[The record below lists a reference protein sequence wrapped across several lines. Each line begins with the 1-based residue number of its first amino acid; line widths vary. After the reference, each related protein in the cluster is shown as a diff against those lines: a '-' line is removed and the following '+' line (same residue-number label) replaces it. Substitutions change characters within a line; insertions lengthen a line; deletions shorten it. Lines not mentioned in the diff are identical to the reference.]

1 VVDPALP
8 NPLYVEMATSLGLI
22 TVQLWPDVA
31 PCTVN
36 NFLAYMES
44 GRYDGVLI
52 HRTADDFV
60 IQGGG
65 YAYDSVSDIFSSI
78 PRDPAV
84 VNEPGESNTR
94 ATIAMARIGGQ
105 VNSATS
111 EFFINLSD
119 NSFLDTVDEGF
130 TVFGVVGQESMAVV
144 DAIVMRPRVVG
155 NWALNSALRET
166 FDELPVLSEPA
177 DLPGGY
183 GCFDP
188 FALPQTGSSGW
199 LRALVNLDG
208 NALEPDPL
216 TGGIYYLSDQCDGSG
231 ATAPPTIPCTT
242 TREIAFWSGAWLFDT
257 PMSCERIAESDESLA
272 ARRDHL
278 HPQVTAEL
286 VEITDVYLPEPT
298 QTLLLLWGAAGL
310 GGLARFRRP
319 RRSRQRESSAPL
331 RSRCSTPA

>member
-1 VVDPALP
+1 MPDMRMPRLRLWVLASILIASGMAGTSRAAPGPCVVDPALP

-65 YAYDSVSDIFSSI
+65 YVYDSVSDIFSSI

-130 TVFGVVGQESMAVV
+130 TVFGVVGQESMA
-144 DAIVMRPRVVG
+144 
-155 NWALNSALRET
+155 W
-166 FDELPVLSEPA
+166 
-177 DLPGGY
+177 
-183 GCFDP
+183 
-188 FALPQTGSSGW
+188 
-199 LRALVNLDG
+199 
-208 NALEPDPL
+208 
-216 TGGIYYLSDQCDGSG
+216 
-231 ATAPPTIPCTT
+231 
-242 TREIAFWSGAWLFDT
+242 
-257 PMSCERIAESDESLA
+257 
-272 ARRDHL
+272 
-278 HPQVTAEL
+278 
-286 VEITDVYLPEPT
+286 
-298 QTLLLLWGAAGL
+298 
-310 GGLARFRRP
+310 
-319 RRSRQRESSAPL
+319 
-331 RSRCSTPA
+331 